1 MRKNNKNMKFAKYLF
16 LFAGI
21 SGLIMLVPQYFL
33 EEKTGRDFPPAITH
47 PEHFY
52 GFIGVAIACQ
62 VMFLIISRNPVR
74 YRAMM
79 IPAMLEKFS
88 FAIAV
93 AILFL
98 QNRVAAVMFG
108 LGMMDLALGL
118 LFTLAFFKTPKQEL
132 V

>member
-1 MRKNNKNMKFAKYLF
+1 MKFAKYLF

-52 GFIGVAIACQ
+52 GFIGVAITCQ

-79 IPAMLEKFS
+79 IPAVLEKFS
-88 FAIAV
+88 FAVAV

-98 QNRVAAVMFG
+98 QNRVAAMIFG

-118 LFTLAFFKTPKQEL
+118 LFALAFFKTPKQES

>member
-1 MRKNNKNMKFAKYLF
+1 MKFAKYLF

-21 SGLIMLVPQYFL
+21 SGLIMLIPQYFL

-52 GFIGVAIACQ
+52 GFVGVAIACQ

-88 FAIAV
+88 FAIAI

-98 QNRVAAVMFG
+98 QNRVAAMMFG

-118 LFTLAFFKTPKQEL
+118 LFALAFFKTPKQES